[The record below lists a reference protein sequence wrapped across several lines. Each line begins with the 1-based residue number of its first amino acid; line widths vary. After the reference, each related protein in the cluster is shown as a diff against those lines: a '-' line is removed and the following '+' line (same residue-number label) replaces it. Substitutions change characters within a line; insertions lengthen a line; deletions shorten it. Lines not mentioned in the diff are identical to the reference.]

1 MSAKEVF
8 EVREALFYEEIE
20 NGSVRCLLCPRHCVI
35 DKGQVGFCR
44 TRKNVDGVL
53 YTLIYGR
60 LSSIATDPIEKK
72 PLYHYHPGTKILS
85 VGTWGCNMS
94 CPWCQNHEISQG
106 TPQTQKV
113 DPERLVHIAL
123 DRNSPGIAYTY
134 NEPMIWFE
142 FVLDT
147 SRMASADGLYNV
159 LVTNGYVSADP
170 FKLLLQTVQAMN
182 IDLKGF
188 DQRFYQKRCSAD
200 LEVVKRNI
208 QLAYEEG
215 VHVELTTLL
224 IPDENDSVEK
234 INEQCQWIASIDP
247 AIPLHLSLY
256 FPAYRFNKPPTDLN
270 RAIELW
276 KTAKKTLQ
284 YVYLGNQLEYEY
296 QRTLCPYCSN
306 VLIER
311 SGYQIQI
318 VGLGE
323 GRRCQ
328 QCHRQIPI
336 VL

>member
-1 MSAKEVF
+1 
-8 EVREALFYEEIE
+8 
-20 NGSVRCLLCPRHCVI
+20 
-35 DKGQVGFCR
+35 
-44 TRKNVDGVL
+44 
-53 YTLIYGR
+53 
-60 LSSIATDPIEKK
+60 
-72 PLYHYHPGTKILS
+72 
-85 VGTWGCNMS
+85 
-94 CPWCQNHEISQG
+94 
-106 TPQTQKV
+106 QKV

-284 YVYLGNQLEYEY
+284 YVYLGNQLESEY

>member
-1 MSAKEVF
+1 
-8 EVREALFYEEIE
+8 VREALFYEEIE

-247 AIPLHLSLY
+247 AIPLHLSLS
-256 FPAYRFNKPPTDLN
+256 FLPTDSTS
-270 RAIELW
+270 R
-276 KTAKKTLQ
+276 
-284 YVYLGNQLEYEY
+284 
-296 QRTLCPYCSN
+296 QRT
-306 VLIER
+306 
-311 SGYQIQI
+311 
-318 VGLGE
+318 
-323 GRRCQ
+323 
-328 QCHRQIPI
+328 
-336 VL
+336 